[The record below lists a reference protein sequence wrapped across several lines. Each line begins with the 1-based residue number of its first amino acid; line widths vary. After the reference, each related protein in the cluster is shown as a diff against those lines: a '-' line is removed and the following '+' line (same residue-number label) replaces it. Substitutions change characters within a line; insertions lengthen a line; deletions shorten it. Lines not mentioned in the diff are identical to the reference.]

1 MEYMFKLAS
10 AFNHDISSWTGSA
23 ATSAQSSMFSGAT
36 AFQAKFKCTN
46 ADTGPASSCAIPN
59 YDQYYILAQNT
70 CESEGYVTIL
80 NLNQCR
86 IAGRALS
93 GDASKGFA
101 ADQPANG
108 YGDTDSGRTG
118 GCTFHS
124 GNVNN
129 NLQFFP
135 FATGPCGTATFH
147 CVCGAFAPIPDA
159 SWHTFVDACL
169 AEAPVTGECTAW
181 ASGNNYGTMPN
192 WDTSSVTDMSST
204 FEGYAQ
210 FDGDV
215 SRWDTSSVATMS
227 VMFKGAS
234 SFNQDIGNWNTAEV
248 TNMNGMFF
256 IASAFDQDIGNWN
269 TEKVTDMYYMF
280 FEASAFNQDIWGWNT
295 AEVTAMNGM
304 FRSASAFN
312 QDIGGWNTEKVTSME
327 YMFHYASAFNQDIGS
342 WNTAEVTSMEAMFS
356 SASAFNQDI
365 SSWTGTAATT
375 AQFEM
380 FLDASAF
387 QAKFTCTD
395 AVTGPARSCVLKQSY
410 WSASYCP
417 LGSWVYNN
425 EYTTHETNPGSVGTP
440 EACIELVRTECPT
453 AKIANM
459 GSEGECWCQYH
470 DGSVTEIVATD
481 ENNWMACLLTSS
493 PDPIPDAS
501 WHTFVYKCLEE
512 APKTGECTAWASGN
526 NYGTM
531 PNWDTSLVEDMNG
544 YIIDGAVFQGF
555 GAKTLFDGDISKWDT
570 GKVTN
575 MKDMFYEA
583 TSFNQDIGNWNT
595 ARVTTMQYMF
605 SYASAFNQDIGS
617 WNTEKVTNM
626 QYMFKLASAF
636 NHDISSWTGSAAT
649 SAQSSMFSGATAFQA
664 KFKCTNADT
673 GPASSC
679 AIPNYDQYY
688 ILAQNTCE
696 SEGYVTILN
705 LNQCRIAGRA
715 LSGDASKG
723 FAADQPANGYGDTDS
738 GRTGGCTF
746 HSGNVNNN
754 LQFFPFATGP
764 CGTAT
769 FHCVCG
775 AFAPIP
781 DASWHTFV
789 DACLAEAPVTGECTA
804 WASGNNY
811 GTMPNWDTSSVTDMS
826 STFEGYAQFDGDV
839 SRWDTSSVA
848 TMSVMFKGASSFNQ
862 DIGNWNTAEV
872 TNMNG
877 MFFIASAFDQD
888 IGNWNTEKVTDMY
901 YMFFEASAFNQDIW
915 GWNTAEVTAMNGM
928 FRSASAFNQ
937 DIGGWNTEKVTSME
951 YMFHYASAFNQ
962 DIGSW
967 NTAEVTSM
975 EAMFSSASAF
985 NQDIS
990 SWTGTA
996 ATTAQFEM
1004 FLDASAFQAKFTCTD
1019 AVTGPARSCV
1029 LKQSYWSASYCP
1041 LGSWV
1046 YNNEYTTHE
1055 TNPGSVGTPEACI
1068 ELVRTECPT
1077 AKIANMGSEGE
1088 CWCQYHDGSVT
1099 EIVATDE
1106 NNWMACLL
1114 TSSPDPIPDASWHTF
1129 VYKCLEEA
1137 PKTGECTAWASGNNY
1152 GTMPNWDTSLVEDM
1166 NGYIIDGAVFQG
1178 FGAKTLFDGDI
1189 SKWDT
1194 GKVTNMKD
1202 MFYEATSFNQDIGNW
1217 NTARVTTMQY
1227 MFSYASA
1234 FNQDIGSWNTEKVTN
1249 MQYMF
1254 KLASAFNHDISSWTG
1269 SAATSAQSS
1278 MFSGATAF
1286 QAKFK
1291 CTNADTGPASSCAI
1305 PNYDQY
1311 YILAQNTCESEG
1323 YVTILNLNQCRIAGR
1338 ALSGD
1343 ASKGFAADQPAN
1355 GYGDTDSGRTG
1366 GCTFHSG
1373 NVNNNLQFFPFAT
1386 GPCGTATFH
1395 CVCGAFAPIPDAS
1408 WHTFVDACLA
1418 EAPVTG
1424 ECTAWASG
1432 NNYGTMPN
1440 WDTSS
1445 VTDMSSTFEGYAQ
1458 FDGDVSRWDTS
1469 SVATM
1474 SVMFKGASSFNQD
1487 IGNWNTAEVT
1497 NMNGMFF
1504 IASAFDQDIGNW
1516 NTEKVT
1522 DMYYMFFEASAFNQD
1537 IWGWNTAEVT
1547 AMNGMFRSA
1556 SAFNQD
1562 IGGWN
1567 TEKVTSMEYMF
1578 HYASAFNQDI
1588 GSWNTAEVTSME
1600 AMFSS
1605 ASAFNQDISSWTGTA
1620 ATTAQFEM
1628 FLDASAFQAKFTCT
1642 DAVTGPARS
1651 CVLKQSYW
1659 SASYCPLGSWVYNN
1673 EYTTHETNP
1682 GSVGTPEACIELVRT
1697 ECPTAKIAN
1706 MGSEGECWCQ
1716 YHDGSVTE
1724 IVATDEN
1731 NWMACLL
1738 TSSPDPI
1745 PDASWHTFVY
1755 KCLEEAPKT
1764 GECTAWASGNNYGT
1778 MPNWDTSLVEDM
1790 NGYIIDGAVFQGF
1803 GAKTLFDGDISKW
1816 DTGKVTNMKDMFYE
1830 ATSFNQDIGNWNTA
1844 RVTTMQYMFSYASAF
1859 NQDIGSWNTEKVTNM
1874 QYMFKLASAFNH
1886 DISSWTGSA
1895 ATSAQ
1900 TDMFFGA
1907 TAFEANFAC
1916 DDAVSGPASSCD
1928 VRPMDQ
1934 MPWSGTVNN
1943 GEVTLNGDAKSDYTV
1958 YVWHADVHLGGYAY
1972 VQFHYADGVVDEIRH
1987 TGNGSRKFL
1996 KSDGTWTGWFAVGS
2010 HGTTLRTQLG
2020 LVKYYDIDCTQVAGT
2035 STWYFTTSS
2044 GSVSKIVLKEDS
2056 GWGGM
2061 KSVEVYRES

>member
-1 MEYMFKLAS
+1 MYRMFNSAS

-23 ATSAQSSMFSGAT
+23 ATSAQSSMFTSAT

-327 YMFHYASAFNQDIGS
+327 YMFYQASAFNQAIGS

-375 AQFEM
+375 AQTDM
-380 FLDASAF
+380 FTSASAF
-387 QAKFTCTD
+387 QAKFKCTD

-425 EYTTHETNPGSVGTP
+425 DYTTHETNPGSVGTP

-481 ENNWMACLLTSS
+481 ENDWMACLLTSS

-531 PNWDTSLVEDMNG
+531 PNWNTSSVTDMNG

-626 QYMFKLASAF
+626 QYMFYQASAF

-715 LSGDASKG
+715 LSGDASKW
-723 FAADQPANGYGDTDS
+723 FRFDQPADGYSTPGS
-738 GRTGGCTF
+738 GNTGGCTF
-746 HSGNVNNN
+746 HSGNVDNDI
-754 LQFFPFATGP
+754 QFFPYASGS
-764 CGTAT
+764 CGLYN
-769 FHCVCG
+769 FHCICG

-789 DACLAEAPVTGECTA
+789 EECLAEAPVTGECTD

-811 GTMPNWDTSSVTDMS
+811 GTMPNWDTSLVTDMS
-826 STFEGYAQFDGDV
+826 GWDGNAFSGFGDRSTFNGDI
-839 SRWDTSSVA
+839 SNWDTSSVT
-848 TMSVMFKGASSFNQ
+848 TMSYMFKG
-862 DIGNWNTAEV
+862 
-872 TNMNG
+872 
-877 MFFIASAFDQD
+877 
-888 IGNWNTEKVTDMY
+888 
-901 YMFFEASAFNQDIW
+901 
-915 GWNTAEVTAMNGM
+915 
-928 FRSASAFNQ
+928 
-937 DIGGWNTEKVTSME
+937 
-951 YMFHYASAFNQ
+951 
-962 DIGSW
+962 
-967 NTAEVTSM
+967 
-975 EAMFSSASAF
+975 ASAF

-996 ATTAQFEM
+996 ATTAQVGM
-1004 FLDASAFQAKFTCTD
+1004 FDGATAFQDKFLCTEP
-1019 AVTGPARSCV
+1019 VTGPASSCV
-1029 LKQSYWSASYCP
+1029 LRQSYWSASSCP

-1068 ELVRTECPT
+1068 DLVRTECPT
-1077 AKIANMGSEGE
+1077 AKIANMGSNGE

-1099 EIVATDE
+1099 EIVATNDE
-1106 NNWMACLL
+1106 NEWMSCLL
-1114 TSSPDPIPDASWHTF
+1114 TSSPDPIPYLSWHTF
-1129 VYKCLEEA
+1129 VDACLAEA
-1137 PKTGECTAWASGNNY
+1137 PVTGECTDWASGNNY
-1152 GTMPNWDTSLVEDM
+1152 GTMPNWDTSLVTDM
-1166 NGYIIDGAVFQG
+1166 NGYIIAGAVFQG
-1178 FGAKTLFDGDI
+1178 FGAKSLFDGDI

-1202 MFYEATSFNQDIGNW
+1202 MFYEAYAFNQDIGNW
-1217 NTARVTTMQY
+1217 NTAQVTDMRY
-1227 MFSYASA
+1227 MFKYASA
-1234 FNQDIGSWNTEKVTN
+1234 FNQDI
-1249 MQYMF
+1249 
-1254 KLASAFNHDISSWTG
+1254 
-1269 SAATSAQSS
+1269 
-1278 MFSGATAF
+1278 
-1286 QAKFK
+1286 
-1291 CTNADTGPASSCAI
+1291 
-1305 PNYDQY
+1305 
-1311 YILAQNTCESEG
+1311 
-1323 YVTILNLNQCRIAGR
+1323 
-1338 ALSGD
+1338 
-1343 ASKGFAADQPAN
+1343 
-1355 GYGDTDSGRTG
+1355 
-1366 GCTFHSG
+1366 
-1373 NVNNNLQFFPFAT
+1373 
-1386 GPCGTATFH
+1386 
-1395 CVCGAFAPIPDAS
+1395 
-1408 WHTFVDACLA
+1408 
-1418 EAPVTG
+1418 
-1424 ECTAWASG
+1424 
-1432 NNYGTMPN
+1432 
-1440 WDTSS
+1440 
-1445 VTDMSSTFEGYAQ
+1445 
-1458 FDGDVSRWDTS
+1458 
-1469 SVATM
+1469 
-1474 SVMFKGASSFNQD
+1474 
-1487 IGNWNTAEVT
+1487 
-1497 NMNGMFF
+1497 
-1504 IASAFDQDIGNW
+1504 
-1516 NTEKVT
+1516 
-1522 DMYYMFFEASAFNQD
+1522 
-1537 IWGWNTAEVT
+1537 
-1547 AMNGMFRSA
+1547 
-1556 SAFNQD
+1556 
-1562 IGGWN
+1562 
-1567 TEKVTSMEYMF
+1567 
-1578 HYASAFNQDI
+1578 
-1588 GSWNTAEVTSME
+1588 
-1600 AMFSS
+1600 
-1605 ASAFNQDISSWTGTA
+1605 
-1620 ATTAQFEM
+1620 
-1628 FLDASAFQAKFTCT
+1628 
-1642 DAVTGPARS
+1642 
-1651 CVLKQSYW
+1651 
-1659 SASYCPLGSWVYNN
+1659 
-1673 EYTTHETNP
+1673 
-1682 GSVGTPEACIELVRT
+1682 
-1697 ECPTAKIAN
+1697 
-1706 MGSEGECWCQ
+1706 
-1716 YHDGSVTE
+1716 
-1724 IVATDEN
+1724 
-1731 NWMACLL
+1731 
-1738 TSSPDPI
+1738 
-1745 PDASWHTFVY
+1745 
-1755 KCLEEAPKT
+1755 
-1764 GECTAWASGNNYGT
+1764 
-1778 MPNWDTSLVEDM
+1778 SL
-1790 NGYIIDGAVFQGF
+1790 
-1803 GAKTLFDGDISKW
+1803 
-1816 DTGKVTNMKDMFYE
+1816 
-1830 ATSFNQDIGNWNTA
+1830 
-1844 RVTTMQYMFSYASAF
+1844 
-1859 NQDIGSWNTEKVTNM
+1859 
-1874 QYMFKLASAFNH
+1874 
-1886 DISSWTGSA
+1886 WTGSA

-1900 TDMFFGA
+1900 TDMFSSA
-1907 TAFEANFAC
+1907 TAFQAKFKCTNEITGPANSCVGPSPIPDTSWHAFVGDCLIESARDWRDWRMYRLGSIARRLVR
-1916 DDAVSGPASSCD
+1916 DDA
-1928 VRPMDQ
+1928 
-1934 MPWSGTVNN
+1934 
-1943 GEVTLNGDAKSDYTV
+1943 E
-1958 YVWHADVHLGGYAY
+1958 LGHE
-1972 VQFHYADGVVDEIRH
+1972 F
-1987 TGNGSRKFL
+1987 
-1996 KSDGTWTGWFAVGS
+1996 
-2010 HGTTLRTQLG
+2010 
-2020 LVKYYDIDCTQVAGT
+2020 
-2035 STWYFTTSS
+2035 
-2044 GSVSKIVLKEDS
+2044 
-2056 GWGGM
+2056 GGRY
-2061 KSVEVYRES
+2061 EWI